1 MNLVID
7 IGNSKVK
14 FFLFENNKTIHKEIC
29 DNQDFKKTLDSISNK
44 NNIKNAISSSVS
56 YNHDLYIEESLKN
69 SKYIS
74 LSNDNLLVPF
84 KNNYK
89 TKKSLG
95 QDRIALVSSAIY
107 NYPNQDSLIIDL
119 GTCITYD
126 FVDSNKTYHGG
137 AISPGFKLRYSSLN
151 TYTSN
156 LPLLELE
163 ETENIIGST
172 TNESIHSGIYNGV
185 IAEVNNYIDL
195 LKKEYPQLNVI
206 IVGGFSKFLL
216 NRIKNAIFANQ
227 DFLAQGLNYIINY
240 NENR

>member
-29 DNQDFKKTLDSISNK
+29 DNQDFKKTLDSISNI
-44 NNIKNAISSSVS
+44 NNIKNVISSSVS
-56 YNHDLYIEESLKN
+56 SNYDLYIEESLNN
-69 SKYIS
+69 SKYTS
-74 LSNDNLLVPF
+74 LSNDNLLIPF

>member
-29 DNQDFKKTLDSISNK
+29 DHPDFRKKLNSISDRNS
-44 NNIKNAISSSVS
+44 IKNVITSSVS
-56 YNHDLYIEESLKN
+56 NNHDQYIIESLNN

-74 LSNDNLLVPF
+74 LSNDNLLIPF
-84 KNNYK
+84 INNYK
-89 TKKSLG
+89 TKNSLG

-107 NYPNQDSLIIDL
+107 NYPNQDNLIIDL

-126 FVDSNKTYHGG
+126 FVDSSKIYHGG
-137 AISPGFKLRYSSLN
+137 AISPGFQLRYSSLN
-151 TYTSN
+151 TQTSN
-156 LPLLELE
+156 LPLLEFK

-185 IAEVNNYIDL
+185 IAEVNNYIDV
-195 LKKEYPQLNVI
+195 LKKEHPKLNVI

-216 NRIKNAIFANQ
+216 NRIKNAIFADQ

>member
-14 FFLFENNKTIHKEIC
+14 FFLFQDNKAIYETICENEDFTQTFETIP
-29 DNQDFKKTLDSISNK
+29 NK
-44 NNIKNAISSSVS
+44 NNIKNVISCSVS
-56 YNHDLYIEESLKN
+56 SNHDLYIMQSLKN
-69 SKYIS
+69 SKHIS
-74 LSNDNLLVPF
+74 LSDDKLLIPF

-89 TKKSLG
+89 TKNSLG

-107 NYPNQDSLIIDL
+107 NNPNKDNLIIDI

-126 FVDSNKTYHGG
+126 FVDSKKIYHGG
-137 AISPGFKLRYSSLN
+137 AISPGFKLRYISLN
-151 TYTSN
+151 SHTSN
-156 LPLLELE
+156 LPLLEFE
-163 ETENIIGST
+163 ETKNIIGST

-185 IAEVNNYIDL
+185 IAEVNNYIDI
-195 LKKEYPQLNVI
+195 LKKEYPKLNVI
-206 IVGGFSKFLL
+206 IVGGFSKFLF

-227 DFLAQGLNYIINY
+227 YFLAQGLNYIINY

>member
-14 FFLFENNKTIHKEIC
+14 FFLFQKNKTIYNAIC
-29 DNQDFKKTLDSISNK
+29 DDEDFAKTFESIPNK
-44 NNIKNAISSSVS
+44 NNIKNVISCSVS
-56 YNHDLYIEESLKN
+56 SNHDLYITQSLIN
-69 SKYIS
+69 SKHIS
-74 LSNDNLLVPF
+74 LLDDKLLIPF

-95 QDRIALVSSAIY
+95 QDRIALVSSAIF
-107 NYPNQDSLIIDL
+107 NNPNKDNLIIDI

-126 FVDSNKTYHGG
+126 FVDSNNTYHGG

-151 TYTSN
+151 THTSN
-156 LPLLELE
+156 LPLLKFE
-163 ETENIIGST
+163 ETKNIIGSS

-185 IAEVNNYIDL
+185 IAEVNNYIDI
-195 LKKEYPQLNVI
+195 LKKEYPKLNVI
-206 IVGGFSKFLL
+206 IVGGFSKFLF

>member
-29 DNQDFKKTLDSISNK
+29 DHPDFRKKLDSISDRNS
-44 NNIKNAISSSVS
+44 IKNVITSSVS
-56 YNHDLYIEESLKN
+56 NNHDQYIIESLNN
-69 SKYIS
+69 SKYIC
-74 LSNDNLLVPF
+74 LSNDNLLIPF
-84 KNNYK
+84 INNYK
-89 TKKSLG
+89 TKNSLG

-107 NYPNQDSLIIDL
+107 NYPNQDNLIIDL

-126 FVDSNKTYHGG
+126 FVDSNKIYHGG
-137 AISPGFKLRYSSLN
+137 AISPGIQLRYSSLN
-151 TYTSN
+151 TQTSN
-156 LPLLELE
+156 LPLLEFE
-163 ETENIIGST
+163 ETENLIGST

-185 IAEVNNYIDL
+185 IAEVNNYIDI
-195 LKKEYPQLNVI
+195 LKKEHPKLNVI

-216 NRIKNAIFANQ
+216 NRIKNAIFADQ

>member
-29 DNQDFKKTLDSISNK
+29 DNTDFTKTLDSISNRNK
-44 NNIKNAISSSVS
+44 IKNVITSSVS
-56 YNHDLYIEESLKN
+56 SNHDQYIIESLNN
-69 SKYIS
+69 SKCIS
-74 LSNDNLLVPF
+74 LSNDNLLIPF
-84 KNNYK
+84 KNNYR
-89 TKKSLG
+89 TKNSLG

-107 NYPNQDSLIIDL
+107 HYPNQDNLIIDL

-137 AISPGFKLRYSSLN
+137 AISPGFQLRYSSLN
-151 TYTSN
+151 THTSN
-156 LPLLELE
+156 LPLLEFE
-163 ETENIIGST
+163 ETENLIGST
-172 TNESIHSGIYNGV
+172 TDESIHSGIYNGV
-185 IAEVNNYIDL
+185 IAEVNSYIDL
-195 LKKEYPQLNVI
+195 LKKEYPNLNVI

-216 NRIKNAIFANQ
+216 NRIKNAIFADQ

>member
-29 DNQDFKKTLDSISNK
+29 DHPDFRKKLDSISDRNS
-44 NNIKNAISSSVS
+44 IKNVITSSVS
-56 YNHDLYIEESLKN
+56 SNHDQYIIESLNN

-74 LSNDNLLVPF
+74 LSNDNLLIPF

-89 TKKSLG
+89 TKNSLG

-107 NYPNQDSLIIDL
+107 NYSNQDNLIIDL

-126 FVDSNKTYHGG
+126 FVDSSKIYHGG
-137 AISPGFKLRYSSLN
+137 AISPGFQLRYSSLN
-151 TYTSN
+151 TQTSN
-156 LPLLELE
+156 LPLLEFE

-195 LKKEYPQLNVI
+195 LKKEYPKLNVI

-216 NRIKNAIFANQ
+216 NRIKNAIFADQ

>member
-1 MNLVID
+1 M
-7 IGNSKVK
+7 
-14 FFLFENNKTIHKEIC
+14 
-29 DNQDFKKTLDSISNK
+29 
-44 NNIKNAISSSVS
+44 
-56 YNHDLYIEESLKN
+56 
-69 SKYIS
+69 
-74 LSNDNLLVPF
+74 
-84 KNNYK
+84 
-89 TKKSLG
+89 G

-107 NYPNQDSLIIDL
+107 NYPNHDNLIIDL

-151 TYTSN
+151 THTSN
-156 LPLLELE
+156 LPLLEFE

-195 LKKEYPQLNVI
+195 LKKEYPKLNVI

-216 NRIKNAIFANQ
+216 NRIKNAIFADQ

>member
-29 DNQDFKKTLDSISNK
+29 DHPDFRKKLDSISDRNS
-44 NNIKNAISSSVS
+44 IKNVITSSVS
-56 YNHDLYIEESLKN
+56 SNHDQYVIESLNN

-74 LSNDNLLVPF
+74 LSNDNLLIPF

-89 TKKSLG
+89 TKNSLG

-107 NYPNQDSLIIDL
+107 NYSNQDNLIIDL

-126 FVDSNKTYHGG
+126 FVDSNKIYHGG
-137 AISPGFKLRYSSLN
+137 AISPGFQLRYSSLN
-151 TYTSN
+151 TQTSN
-156 LPLLELE
+156 LPLLEFE

-195 LKKEYPQLNVI
+195 LKKEYPKLNVI
-206 IVGGFSKFLL
+206 IVGGFSKFLV
-216 NRIKNAIFANQ
+216 NRIKNAIFADQ

>member
-29 DNQDFKKTLDSISNK
+29 DHPDFRKKLDSISDRNS
-44 NNIKNAISSSVS
+44 IKNVITSSVS
-56 YNHDLYIEESLKN
+56 NNHDQYIIESLNN

-74 LSNDNLLVPF
+74 LSNDNLLIPF

-89 TKKSLG
+89 TKNSLG

-107 NYPNQDSLIIDL
+107 NYSNQDNLIIDL

-126 FVDSNKTYHGG
+126 FVDSNKIYHGG
-137 AISPGFKLRYSSLN
+137 AISPGFQLRYSSLN
-151 TYTSN
+151 TQTSN
-156 LPLLELE
+156 LPLLEFE
-163 ETENIIGST
+163 ETENIIGSS
-172 TNESIHSGIYNGV
+172 TNESIHSGIFNGV

-195 LKKEYPQLNVI
+195 LKKEYPKLNVI

-216 NRIKNAIFANQ
+216 NRIKNAIFADQ

>member
-14 FFLFENNKTIHKEIC
+14 FFLFENNKTIYKEIC

-44 NNIKNAISSSVS
+44 NNIKNVISSSVS
-56 YNHDLYIEESLKN
+56 SNHDLYTEESLKN

-95 QDRIALVSSAIY
+95 QDRIALVSSAIL
-107 NYPNQDSLIIDL
+107 NYPNQDNLIIDL

-126 FVDSNKTYHGG
+126 FVDSNKIYHGG
-137 AISPGFKLRYSSLN
+137 AISPGFQLRYSSLN
-151 TYTSN
+151 TQTSN
-156 LPLLELE
+156 LPLLEFE

-195 LKKEYPQLNVI
+195 LKKEYPKLNVI
-206 IVGGFSKFLL
+206 IVGGFSKFLV
-216 NRIKNAIFANQ
+216 NRIKNAIFADQ

>member
-29 DNQDFKKTLDSISNK
+29 DNTDFTKTLDSISNRNK
-44 NNIKNAISSSVS
+44 IKNVITSSVS
-56 YNHDLYIEESLKN
+56 SNHDQYIIESLNN

-74 LSNDNLLVPF
+74 LSNDNLLIPF

-89 TKKSLG
+89 TKNSLG

-107 NYPNQDSLIIDL
+107 HYPNQDNLIIDL

-137 AISPGFKLRYSSLN
+137 AISPGFQLRYSSLN
-151 TYTSN
+151 THTSN
-156 LPLLELE
+156 LPLLEFE
-163 ETENIIGST
+163 ETENLIGST
-172 TNESIHSGIYNGV
+172 TDESIHSGIYNGV

-195 LKKEYPQLNVI
+195 LKKEYPNLNVI

-216 NRIKNAIFANQ
+216 NRIKNAIFADQ

>member
-29 DNQDFKKTLDSISNK
+29 DNPDFTKTLDSISNRNK
-44 NNIKNAISSSVS
+44 IKNVITSSVS
-56 YNHDLYIEESLKN
+56 SNHDQYIIESLNN

-74 LSNDNLLVPF
+74 LSNDNLLIPF

-89 TKKSLG
+89 TKNSLG

-107 NYPNQDSLIIDL
+107 NYPNQDNLIIDL

-137 AISPGFKLRYSSLN
+137 AISPGVQLRYTSLN
-151 TYTSN
+151 THTSN
-156 LPLLELE
+156 
-163 ETENIIGST
+163 
-172 TNESIHSGIYNGV
+172 
-185 IAEVNNYIDL
+185 
-195 LKKEYPQLNVI
+195 
-206 IVGGFSKFLL
+206 
-216 NRIKNAIFANQ
+216 
-227 DFLAQGLNYIINY
+227 
-240 NENR
+240 

>member
-29 DNQDFKKTLDSISNK
+29 DNTDFTKTLDSISNRNK
-44 NNIKNAISSSVS
+44 IKNVITSSVS
-56 YNHDLYIEESLKN
+56 SNHDQYIIESLNN
-69 SKYIS
+69 SKCIS
-74 LSNDNLLVPF
+74 LSNDNLLIPF
-84 KNNYK
+84 KNNYR
-89 TKKSLG
+89 TKNSLG

-107 NYPNQDSLIIDL
+107 HYPNQDNLIIDL

-137 AISPGFKLRYSSLN
+137 AISPGFQLRYSSLN
-151 TYTSN
+151 THTSN
-156 LPLLELE
+156 LPLLEFE
-163 ETENIIGST
+163 ETENLIGST
-172 TNESIHSGIYNGV
+172 TDESIHSGIYNGV

-195 LKKEYPQLNVI
+195 LKKEYPNLNVI

-216 NRIKNAIFANQ
+216 NRIKNAIFADQ

>member
-44 NNIKNAISSSVS
+44 NNIKNVISSSVS
-56 YNHDLYIEESLKN
+56 SNYDLYIEESLNN
-69 SKYIS
+69 SKYTS
-74 LSNDNLLVPF
+74 LSNDNLLIPF

-163 ETENIIGST
+163 ESENIIGST

>member
-14 FFLFENNKTIHKEIC
+14 FFLFENNKTIYKEIC

-107 NYPNQDSLIIDL
+107 NYPNQDNLIIDL

-151 TYTSN
+151 THTSN
-156 LPLLELE
+156 LPLLEFE

-185 IAEVNNYIDL
+185 IAEINNYIDL
-195 LKKEYPQLNVI
+195 LKKEYPKLNVI

-216 NRIKNAIFANQ
+216 NRIKNAIFADQ

>member
-1 MNLVID
+1 VID

-44 NNIKNAISSSVS
+44 NNIKNVISSSVS
-56 YNHDLYIEESLKN
+56 SNYDLYIEESLNN
-69 SKYIS
+69 SKYTS
-74 LSNDNLLVPF
+74 LSNDNLLIPF

-163 ETENIIGST
+163 ETENIIGSS

-240 NENR
+240 NENK

>member
-44 NNIKNAISSSVS
+44 NNIKNVISSSVS
-56 YNHDLYIEESLKN
+56 SNYDLYIEESLNN
-69 SKYIS
+69 SKYTS
-74 LSNDNLLVPF
+74 LSNDNLLIPF